1 MARPALSPVAHT
13 AVLSRIYTWQPA
25 HLHKEN
31 WAAAITSEPS
41 LERRFATGAF
51 VDRAHPLGGWPVLLD
66 FQAPTVALLNEWKVG
81 CNCCMGTVR
90 SGSLTLGCFRWHS
103 AFDFWCL
110 VVVAQRTFVS
120 VWLDR
125 DHIVVGV
132 DELHHV
138 RLVFVVLFERCNQIA
153 SCNSLMLVYWTPL
166 EAIETLEVPNRIGL
180 CNNHLTL
187 VCVKKYFVRTFD

>member
-25 HLHKEN
+25 HPHKEN
-31 WAAAITSEPS
+31 WAAATTFAFS
-41 LERRFATGAF
+41 LQFLSAIGAF
-51 VDRAHPLGGWPVLLD
+51 VDRAHPLGGWPVLLN
-66 FQAPTVALLNEWKVG
+66 FQAPTVALLNERKVR

-90 SGSLTLGCFRWHS
+90 SGSLPLGCFRWHS
-103 AFDFWCL
+103 AFDLWCL

-125 DHIVVGV
+125 DHVVVGS

-138 RLVFVVLFERCNQIA
+138 RFVLIVFFERCNQIS

-187 VCVKKYFVRTFD
+187 VCVKKYFVLTLD